1 MNTVLIVDVSES
13 CRRLM
18 SGLLKQA
25 GYRPIAVE
33 TTELAIEAITQ
44 LPPGA
49 VVVTA
54 MKFAHG
60 TAQELIIWQKREGYR
75 FPVIAI
81 VDNLNPLEIADVM
94 KDGGAVD
101 IIQRP
106 AIDKQLI
113 EAVAKYAKPESVVI
127 QLDNTLIPRR
137 SAKFREIEKSIGRIA
152 QTNANCIIF
161 GESGM
166 GKEQIAR
173 QIYLQSSRTQKPIT
187 VIEAGGAELV
197 GLHDPSSD
205 RNEMYNRIESY
216 FQNTAGGTIILKN
229 IQLLNFEKQSVFLH
243 ILSEEHPDV
252 RMICTA
258 NGTLMKMLA
267 EEEFRDNLF
276 YMLRQSGITVP
287 PLREMTE
294 DISDI
299 ADYLLTMY
307 AQKTSQTKKRLDASA
322 IKALKLYP
330 WPGNIRELKDT
341 VLMAAFHADGDT
353 ISADDLVFSD
363 IQPETAE
370 DLTHRNPKAEKDRII
385 RAYIRAGTWRGATKL
400 LNVSEK
406 TLIQLRKKH
415 HINPHG
421 EIEA

>member
-1 MNTVLIVDVSES
+1 MNKVLIVSASDSDG
-13 CRRLM
+13 RLM
-18 SGLLKQA
+18 SGLLIKH
-25 GYRPIAVE
+25 GYEPISVE
-33 TTELAIEAITQ
+33 SMEAAKDEVAK

-54 MKFAHG
+54 MKFACG
-60 TAQELIIWQKREGYR
+60 TAQELVKWQKSEGYR
-75 FPVIAI
+75 FPVIA
-81 VDNLNPLEIADVM
+81 VTDNFNPLEIVDVM

-101 IIQRP
+101 IIQLP

-113 EAVAKYAKPESVVI
+113 ETVGKYAKPESIVI
-127 QLDNTLIPRR
+127 QLDNALIPRR
-137 SAKFREIEKSIGRIA
+137 SAKFKEIEQAIGRIA
-152 QTNANCIIF
+152 ATNANCIIF

-197 GLHDPSSD
+197 GLHDPTSD
-205 RNEMYNRIESY
+205 RNEVYNRIKSY
-216 FQNTAGGTIILKN
+216 FQNADGGTIILKN
-229 IQLLNFEKQSVFLH
+229 IQLLTFEKQSVLLH
-243 ILSEEHPDV
+243 ILEQEHPDV

-258 NGTLMKMLA
+258 NGTLMKMLS
-267 EEEFRDNLF
+267 EEDFRDNLF
-276 YMLRQSGITVP
+276 YMLRQSSITVS

-294 DISDI
+294 DIADI

-307 AQKTSQTKKRLDASA
+307 AQKTSQSKKRLDASA

-341 VLMAAFHADGDT
+341 VLMAAFHAGGDT

-363 IQPETAE
+363 IQPETVE

-385 RAYIRAGTWRGATKL
+385 RAYIRAGTWRGAAKL